1 MFARIT
7 LFIIL
12 GLKLSCDQQE
22 QAKSQASTPIA
33 RVKNHYL
40 YKQDLENIK
49 VDLNNSQDTVGL
61 VDRYV
66 QSWVTKQVL
75 IAKAEEQ
82 GEYKKVDIERKILD
96 YKYALIVHSYIE
108 KLVNAKLDTKITAE
122 EINNYYQEY
131 QENFAL
137 KHPIVQG
144 KFVIVSKEAPNKSH
158 LRRLLA
164 SKQEADIAYLKEYC
178 LEFAKDYSLD
188 DTIWLNWNEVITKTP
203 FGKIKDKTRL
213 LKKNNFTEI
222 QDESHSYYLKI
233 DAYKVVGDISPL
245 ELVEGQ
251 IKDVILYKRKLA
263 LANQIKEDILQQAKA
278 NNEFKIY
285 DY

>member
-7 LFIIL
+7 LFVIL

-22 QAKSQASTPIA
+22 QAKSQTSAPIA

-82 GEYKKVDIERKILD
+82 GEYKKSDIERKILD

-108 KLVNAKLDTKITAE
+108 KLVNAKLDTKIIAE
-122 EINNYYQEY
+122 EVNNYYQEY
-131 QENFAL
+131 RENFAL
-137 KHPIVQG
+137 KHPIVKG
-144 KFVIVSKEAPNKSH
+144 KFIIVPKEAPNKSS
-158 LRRLLA
+158 LRKLLA
-164 SKQEADIAYLKEYC
+164 SKQEADMTYLKEYC

-213 LKKNNFTEI
+213 LKQTNLTEI
-222 QDESHSYYLKI
+222 QDESHYYYLKI
-233 DAYKVVGDISPL
+233 DAYKVVGDTSPL

-278 NNEFKIY
+278 NKEFKIY